1 MSAPAVEEALAEIVG
16 RPQVVSDPAALS
28 AASIDGR
35 QPRWLVSP
43 GSTDEVSRIL
53 ALCSTEKLAV
63 APRGSASAMG
73 LGNPPHR
80 LDLVVDTTR
89 LTAVLEYVPEDM
101 VATVQS
107 GLTLDG
113 LAAALGK
120 HAQML
125 ALDPHGGA
133 SRSIG
138 GVLATNASGPLRFR
152 YGTARDL
159 LLGVRFV
166 QADGTVTW
174 GGAKVVKSV
183 TGYDVPKLLAG
194 SLGTLGLIAEATLRL
209 HPAPAD
215 TGSWLFT
222 FDSRERAG
230 DLLSAI
236 LASTLEPDRLAWLN
250 DGALRGLGLP
260 SATAA
265 LCVSVSTVPE
275 AVKSQG
281 ATLVALGERSG
292 GRAITIPA
300 ALWTKLGEAFDA
312 PLVLRIAGEIR
323 GAARWAREIESSASR
338 QGLSVAIVG
347 EAGNGILQVALT
359 GVIAPEA
366 FASELVAPLRAALHG
381 EGGSLVIE
389 RAPLALKDAIDVWGP
404 IPEVALKVMRRLKEE
419 FDSLGI
425 LNPGRFV
432 GGL

>member
-1 MSAPAVEEALAEIVG
+1 GPGGGG
-16 RPQVVSDPAALS
+16 RA
-28 AASIDGR
+28 
-35 QPRWLVSP
+35 
-43 GSTDEVSRIL
+43 
-53 ALCSTEKLAV
+53 
-63 APRGSASAMG
+63 RGP
-73 LGNPPHR
+73 GNPPAR
-80 LDLVVDTTR
+80 LGLVIELGR
-89 LTAVLEYVPEDM
+89 LNGVVEYEPADV
-101 VATVQS
+101 TVS
-107 GLTLDG
+107 VEAGMTLDD
-113 LAAALGK
+113 LERVLGK
-120 HAQML
+120 HRQVL
-125 ALDPHGGA
+125 PLDPPGWRA
-133 SRSIG
+133 RTVG

-222 FDSRERAG
+222 FDSGERAG

-260 SATAA
+260 AATAA

-312 PLVLRIAGEIR
+312 PLMLRIAGEIR

-338 QGLSVAIVG
+338 
-347 EAGNGILQVALT
+347 
-359 GVIAPEA
+359 
-366 FASELVAPLRAALHG
+366 
-381 EGGSLVIE
+381 
-389 RAPLALKDAIDVWGP
+389 
-404 IPEVALKVMRRLKEE
+404 
-419 FDSLGI
+419 
-425 LNPGRFV
+425 
-432 GGL
+432 